1 MTHYD
6 FWFATIGGTQ
16 FRCTIS
22 QHEGG
27 YRECLNAA
35 ALTWEALTPFGD
47 AVTRH
52 PTTGETPE
60 DFRAKHLKLSAEDL
74 ISRMTPSMLAE
85 FYWDLEETAETQE
98 GAAFVKT
105 QRIAGLVH
113 TELVLSVGAEE
124 ARERIEE
131 ARAKN
136 T

>member
-6 FWFATIGGTQ
+6 FWFAPIGGAQFCCTIG
-16 FRCTIS
+16 

-52 PTTGETPE
+52 PTTGETSE
-60 DFRAKHLKLSAEDL
+60 EFRAKRLELNAEAVY
-74 ISRMTPSMLAE
+74 SRMKPSMLAE
-85 FYWDLEETAETQE
+85 FYWDLDRLTKWQE
-98 GAAFVKT
+98 GAALVET
-105 QRIAGLVH
+105 YRIAGIIY
-113 TELVLSVGAEE
+113 TTLVLSVGAEE

>member
-6 FWFATIGGTQ
+6 FSFAPIAGTQ
-16 FRCTIS
+16 FCCTIES
-22 QHEGG
+22 HEGG
-27 YRECLNAA
+27 YRECLRAA

-47 AVTRH
+47 ALTRH

-60 DFRAKHLKLSAEDL
+60 EFRAKRLEFSAEDL
-74 ISRMTPSMLAE
+74 ISRMKPSMLAE
-85 FYWDLEETAETQE
+85 LYWDLEETAEGQE
-98 GAAFVKT
+98 GAALVKT
-105 QRIAGLVH
+105 QRIAGIIH
-113 TELVLSVGAEE
+113 TELVLSVGADE

>member
-6 FWFATIGGTQ
+6 FWFAPIGGTQ
-16 FRCTIS
+16 FCCTIR

-27 YRECLNAA
+27 YRECLKAA

-47 AVTRH
+47 ALTRH

-60 DFRAKHLKLSAEDL
+60 EFRAKHLELSAEAL
-74 ISRMTPSMLAE
+74 YTRMKPSMLAE
-85 FYWDLEETAETQE
+85 FYWDLDQRAKGQE
-98 GAAFVKT
+98 DAALVET
-105 QRIAGLVH
+105 QRIAGIIH

>member
-1 MTHYD
+1 MTYD
-6 FWFATIGGTQ
+6 FWFAPTGGAQ
-16 FRCTIS
+16 FCCAIS
-22 QHEGG
+22 QRGGG

-60 DFRAKHLKLSAEDL
+60 EFREKHLELSAEDL
-74 ISRMTPSMLAE
+74 ISRMKPSMLAE
-85 FYWDLEETAETQE
+85 FYWDLEKTAEAQE
-98 GAAFVKT
+98 GAALVKT

-131 ARAKN
+131 AWAKN

>member
-6 FWFATIGGTQ
+6 FWFTTLNGTQ
-16 FRCTIS
+16 FCCTIG
-22 QHEGG
+22 QHEGS
-27 YRECLNAA
+27 YHECLEAA
-35 ALTWEALTPFGD
+35 ALTWEALLPFGV
-47 AVTRH
+47 ALTRH
-52 PTTGETPE
+52 PTTGETPDE
-60 DFRAKHLKLSAEDL
+60 FRAKHLELSAEDL
-74 ISRMTPSMLAE
+74 FARMKPSMLAE
-85 FYWDLEETAETQE
+85 LYRDLEETAEGQE
-98 GAAFVKT
+98 GAALVKT

>member
-6 FWFATIGGTQ
+6 FWFAPIKGAQ
-16 FRCTIS
+16 FCCTIR
-22 QHEGG
+22 QHEGS
-27 YRECLNAA
+27 YRECLEAA
-35 ALTWEALTPFGD
+35 ALTWEALLPFGD
-47 AVTRH
+47 ALTRH

-60 DFRAKHLKLSAEDL
+60 EFRAKHLELSAEDL
-74 ISRMTPSMLAE
+74 ISRMKPSMLAE
-85 FYWDLEETAETQE
+85 LYADLEETAEMQE
-98 GAAFVKT
+98 GAALVET

-124 ARERIEE
+124 ACERIEE

>member
-6 FWFATIGGTQ
+6 FWFAPTKGAQFCCTIG
-16 FRCTIS
+16 

-27 YRECLNAA
+27 YQECLKAA

-47 AVTRH
+47 ALTRH

-60 DFRAKHLKLSAEDL
+60 EFRAKHLELNAEA
-74 ISRMTPSMLAE
+74 IYGRMKPSMLAE
-85 FYWDLEETAETQE
+85 FYWDLDRLTEVQE
-98 GAAFVKT
+98 GAELVET
-105 QRIAGLVH
+105 QRIAGIIH
-113 TELVLSVGAEE
+113 TRLVLSVGAWE

>member
-6 FWFATIGGTQ
+6 FWFAARGGPQ

-22 QHEGG
+22 LQVGN
-27 YRECLNAA
+27 YRECLAAA
-35 ALTWEALTPFGD
+35 ALTWEALLPFGD
-47 AVTRH
+47 AETRH

-60 DFRAKHLKLSAEDL
+60 EFRAKHLEISADD
-74 ISRMTPSMLAE
+74 IFARMKPSMLAE
-85 FYWDLEETAETQE
+85 LYWDLEETSEGQE
-98 GAAFVKT
+98 GAALVKT
-105 QRIAGLVH
+105 QRIAWLVH